1 MLVLAAEDYTGPT
14 PADADGQPNYLT
26 AYQRRCSTA
35 TGVAPSV
42 YDVDAMGRQAP
53 DPLGV
58 LAHFDAVIWYTGD
71 DYLTREPGQVP
82 GTGTSRLALDEV
94 VAVRDYLNEGGKV
107 FLGGKHAGQQY
118 FEGYEFRNEGF
129 PQPNEDKHG
138 ELVRRGAARGAGR
151 LHRAHQRLLPVL
163 PGRVPARGGRRV
175 VDDDADGS
183 RCPSRSWARRRS
195 PARGRPTAQAAT
207 RRPARR
213 RRRSR
218 RRRRC
223 CDTPAYD
230 DFSEV
235 VANWDRLEAGPFT
248 PHTGAQYLFS
258 GADDQAYKRLSTQID
273 RAGADGGTL
282 TFWTSFDI
290 EQDWDYFFV
299 EAAPAGTD
307 EWTTLP
313 DVNGHTSTDGG
324 AVLPRRHAA
333 GARTCTRGSS
343 TTRRTRARRAT
354 RRARP
359 ATWNAATGSSG
370 GWQQWKIDLSPYAG
384 QTIDLA
390 LVHATDWGT
399 LNLGVWLDDI
409 TIDAGADSSTTSF
422 EGADLGVWQSG
433 PALASSPNPV
443 QWPTTPST
451 QSFQEGAVIGTKDLT
466 FVDGPGFTTQYVT
479 TATRDTLVR
488 RLRAGDA
495 EPRPSRR
502 RSSRRCAEYFGLKPE

>member
-1 MLVLAAEDYTGPT
+1 
-14 PADADGQPNYLT
+14 
-26 AYQRRCSTA
+26 
-35 TGVAPSV
+35 
-42 YDVDAMGRQAP
+42 MGRQAP

-94 VAVRDYLNEGGKV
+94 VAVRDYLNEGGQV
-107 FLGGKHAGQQY
+107 FLGGKHAGQEF

-138 ELVRRGAARGAGR
+138 EWCDADLRRGEGR

-163 PGRVPARGGRRV
+163 PGRVPARRGRRV
-175 VDDDADGS
+175 VDDDDDG
-183 RCPSRSWARRRS
+183 RRAARRRARRRS
-195 PARGRPTAQAAT
+195 PARGRPATGGDATAGAPTSTLAST
-207 RRPARR
+207 
-213 RRRSR
+213 SSLL
-218 RRRRC
+218 
-223 CDTPAYD
+223 DTPAYD

-258 GADDQAYKRLSTQID
+258 GGDDQAYKRLSTQI
-273 RAGADGGTL
+273 AVPQEGGTL

-313 DVNGHTSTDGG
+313 DVNGHTSDSGGESCHDGTGWGEDLHPRLLNYQTD
-324 AVLPRRHAA
+324 A
-333 GARTCTRGSS
+333 GTSCDPTG
-343 TTRRTRARRAT
+343 TTG
-354 RRARP
+354 
-359 ATWNAATGSSG
+359 TWNAATGSSG
-370 GWQQWKIDLSPYAG
+370 GWQEWEIDLSPYAG

-409 TIDAGADSSTTSF
+409 TVDAGASSSTTSF
-422 EGADLGVWQSG
+422 EGTDLGVWQSG
-433 PALASSPNPV
+433 PGLAARRTRSS
-443 QWPTTPST
+443 
-451 QSFQEGAVIGTKDLT
+451 G
-466 FVDGPGFTTQYVT
+466 
-479 TATRDTLVR
+479 R
-488 RLRAGDA
+488 RPRA
-495 EPRPSRR
+495 RSPSRR
-502 RSSRRCAEYFGLKPE
+502 AQ